1 MFLFTDHQILKYYRG
16 IVWGSEL
23 HDLLDFGGDAKHAL
37 FPLGQRG
44 VELFT
49 RNMIFFSMV
58 YVF

>member
-1 MFLFTDHQILKYYRG
+1 MFLFTDHQSLKYCRG

-44 VELFT
+44 
-49 RNMIFFSMV
+49 S
-58 YVF
+58 